1 MQKAFPKSVV
11 LCNIAGACNAGLLQ
25 FEAAIN
31 SYKKALKIMP
41 DYAQVHFNMAG
52 DLHPLP
58 HTKDPSISLTF
69 SLLHN
74 VIISIYLIS
83 IYPIIHLATYTVW

>member
-1 MQKAFPKSVV
+1 
-11 LCNIAGACNAGLLQ
+11 
-25 FEAAIN
+25 
-31 SYKKALKIMP
+31 MP

-58 HTKDPSISLTF
+58 HTKDPSISLAF

-74 VIISIYLIS
+74 VIISIDLIT
-83 IYPIIHLATYTVW
+83 IYPIIHLATYTVR